1 MYVFMCV
8 RVFFFTSC
16 EEGDPRFVRCVLA
29 DKKSATKKK
38 VPPQLFE
45 RESAAR
51 VNVTMRIYKQ
61 TVIVGII
68 TSQRC
73 CCCYCCYC

>member
-1 MYVFMCV
+1 MCV

-16 EEGDPRFVRCVLA
+16 EEGDPRFVRCVYLQIEKECNE
-29 DKKSATKKK
+29 KKSP
-38 VPPQLFE
+38 PPQLFE

-68 TSQRC
+68 TS
-73 CCCYCCYC
+73 

>member
-8 RVFFFTSC
+8 RVFFFTSSC
-16 EEGDPRFVRCVLA
+16 AESDPRFVQIECNK
-29 DKKSATKKK
+29 KKSS
-38 VPPQLFE
+38 PQLFE

-68 TSQRC
+68 TS
-73 CCCYCCYC
+73 

>member
-1 MYVFMCV
+1 MRKETLVLCV
-8 RVFFFTSC
+8 VYLQIKRVQ
-16 EEGDPRFVRCVLA
+16 R
-29 DKKSATKKK
+29 KKK
-38 VPPQLFE
+38 PPQLFE

-68 TSQRC
+68 TS
-73 CCCYCCYC
+73 